1 MPKHRFTR
9 TFPMRAVE
17 WLMACVTITLGV
29 VMFQPATD
37 WNHTEVA
44 GLVEMAAPAT
54 WGAVCVALGVTRFA
68 ALVIN
73 GAWRPS
79 PHIRATM
86 AFFTCFIWTQIAI
99 TILSS
104 GVVTLAWGVIPWF
117 VIAELYSVLRASCD
131 ARLSDDRAKIIGGAT
146 YHVRS

>member
-44 GLVEMAAPAT
+44 GLVGQGLT
-54 WGAVCVALGVTRFA
+54 
-68 ALVIN
+68 N
-73 GAWRPS
+73 K
-79 PHIRATM
+79 
-86 AFFTCFIWTQIAI
+86 QIAAQLF
-99 TILSS
+99 LSVRTVES
-104 GVVTLAWGVIPWF
+104 
-117 VIAELYSVLRASCD
+117 
-131 ARLSDDRAKIIGGAT
+131 
-146 YHVRS
+146 HVRNALAKLQLTSRTELALWVHRPDR

>member
-1 MPKHRFTR
+1 MPNRSFTR

-29 VMFQPATD
+29 VMFQPAAD
-37 WNHTEVA
+37 WNHSEVA
-44 GLVEMAAPAT
+44 GLVEMARPAT
-54 WGAVCVALGVTRFA
+54 WGFICVILGATRFA

-79 PHIRATM
+79 PHIRALM
-86 AFFTCFIWTQIAI
+86 AFLTCFIWTQIAV

-104 GVVTLAWGVIPWF
+104 DLVTLAWGIVPWF
-117 VIAELYSVLRASCD
+117 VVAELYSVLRASSD
-131 ARLSDDRAKIIGGAT
+131 ARLSDERAKKIGGPV
-146 YHVRS
+146 YHVRT